1 MVDGQTRLPEYSQLL
16 YTGAGAQ
23 RGADYADYTLATITR
38 VIRLRPN
45 KPMNE
50 FKSNQLLWDTKKPC
64 VCQKMTNIRYGS

>member
-50 FKSNQLLWDTKKPC
+50 FKSNQLLWDTKNLSVSKNDKYQ
-64 VCQKMTNIRYGS
+64 VGF